1 MRPFQSNRSEF
12 EESSQN
18 YLASVSDMMAGLLF
32 IFIILLMVFVIKLQM
47 QKEHYIEKTTELTDA
62 KEVRAVLLRDLER
75 SLKQKGVRIT
85 IDEEK
90 GILRMPED
98 VLFPSGTAQ
107 LDLTGLESVK
117 KLAESLFEELPCYAW
132 AQNNGRPSGCDE
144 NDWKPGKLDAVFIEG
159 HTDNMPLKK
168 NVIFKDN
175 WELSVKR
182 SIVTYQTLIELKP
195 ELENLIN
202 QNGEPLFSVSGYAYA
217 RPLIKYTKP
226 TDEPSNRRIDLRFIL
241 APPQP
246 DHKTNKGVIP

>member
-1 MRPFQSNRSEF
+1 MHSFKSNRAEIEKSNH
-12 EESSQN
+12 N

-62 KEVRAVLLRDLER
+62 KEVRAALLRDLER
-75 SLKQKGVRIT
+75 SLKQKGVRLT

-107 LDLTGLESVK
+107 LDLNGLESVK
-117 KLAESLFEELPCYAW
+117 KLSESLFEELPCYAW
-132 AQNNGRPSGCDE
+132 AQDNGRPAGCE
-144 NDWKPGKLDAVFIEG
+144 ESEWKPGKIDAVFIEG

-182 SIVTYQTLIELKP
+182 SIVTYQTLIGLKP
-195 ELENLIN
+195 ELEGLVN
-202 QNGEPLFSVSGYAYA
+202 QNGEPLFSVSGYADA
-217 RPLIKYTKP
+217 RPLIKHANP
-226 TDEPSNRRIDLRFIL
+226 TAEPSNRRIDLRFIL

-246 DHKTNKGVIP
+246 DSKTSKGAVP